1 MGFLEPLL
9 PHVRLNRPPSR
20 ALCRQNWSV
29 LQPFELD
36 LMKLLANLDHLYD
49 ECKSNQWLRYFAV
62 FCRVA
67 LALGF
72 IPSGIVKVMGER
84 FTGLPPNH
92 PLGHYFDALHLTGFY
107 YTFIGVSQLTAA
119 LLLLIPRTALLGALL
134 YLPIIF
140 NICVLTYAT
149 RFEGTRIAT
158 LMLLANL
165 YLLWWDYARLKYVL
179 PLASSSDVGTT
190 PNQKMSGKFPWVFFG
205 CAVAVVVSVIVIN
218 NFVYDIRPG
227 NSQLECTNGC
237 ANNDRPEACEC
248 FCSCIYNEG
257 NSLDKCLEEY
267 GKRKE

>member
-1 MGFLEPLL
+1 
-9 PHVRLNRPPSR
+9 
-20 ALCRQNWSV
+20 
-29 LQPFELD
+29 
-36 LMKLLANLDHLYD
+36 MKLLANLDHLYD
-49 ECKSNQWLRYFAV
+49 ECKGNRWLRYFAV

-72 IPSGIVKVMGER
+72 IPSGMVKVMGAR
-84 FTGLPPNH
+84 FTALPSNH
-92 PLGHYFDALHLTGFY
+92 PLGHYFDALHRTGFY

-119 LLLLIPRTALLGALL
+119 LLLLIPRTTLLGAIL
-134 YLPIIF
+134 YLPIIL

-165 YLLWWDYARLKYVL
+165 YLLGWDYARLKYVL
-179 PLASSSDVGTT
+179 PLASSSAVATT
-190 PNQKMSGKFPWVFFG
+190 PNQKTSGKFPWAFFG
-205 CAVAVVVSVIVIN
+205 CVVAVVVLVIVIN
-218 NFVYDIRPG
+218 NFVYGIRPG

-237 ANNDRPEACEC
+237 ANNARPEACER

-257 NSLDKCLEEY
+257 HPLDKCLEEY

>member
-1 MGFLEPLL
+1 MNLL
-9 PHVRLNRPPSR
+9 T
-20 ALCRQNWSV
+20 
-29 LQPFELD
+29 
-36 LMKLLANLDHLYD
+36 KLDHLYD
-49 ECKSNQWLRYFAV
+49 EFRHNRWLRYFAI

-84 FTGLPPNH
+84 FTGLPSNH
-92 PLGHYFDALHLTGFY
+92 PLGHYFDALYRTGFY
-107 YTFIGVSQLTAA
+107 YTFIGVSQLTVA
-119 LLLLIPRTALLGALL
+119 LLLLIPRTALLGAVL

-165 YLLWWDYARLKYVL
+165 FLLFWDYARLKYVL
-179 PLASSSDVGTT
+179 SPASSSDAGTT
-190 PNQKMSGKFPWVFFG
+190 PNQKMSGKFPWAFLG

-218 NFVYDIRPG
+218 QFVYNIRPG

-237 ANNDRPEACEC
+237 ADNAHPEACEH
-248 FCSCIYNEG
+248 FCKCIYNEG
-257 NSLDKCLEEY
+257 NPLDRCLEEY
-267 GKRKE
+267 GKGKE

>member
-1 MGFLEPLL
+1 
-9 PHVRLNRPPSR
+9 
-20 ALCRQNWSV
+20 
-29 LQPFELD
+29 
-36 LMKLLANLDHLYD
+36 MKLLAKLDHLYD
-49 ECKSNQWLRYFAV
+49 ECKGNQWLRYFAD

-84 FTGLPPNH
+84 FTALPSNH

-119 LLLLIPRTALLGALL
+119 LLLLIPRTALLGAML

-149 RFEGTRIAT
+149 RFEGTLIGT

-165 YLLWWDYARLKYVL
+165 YLLFWDYARLKYVL
-179 PLASSSDVGTT
+179 PLASSSDVGRAPT
-190 PNQKMSGKFPWVFFG
+190 QKMSGKFPLVFFG
-205 CAVAVVVSVIVIN
+205 CAVAVVISVIVIN
-218 NFVYDIRPG
+218 SFVYDIRPG

-237 ANNDRPEACEC
+237 ANNTRPEA
-248 FCSCIYNEG
+248 
-257 NSLDKCLEEY
+257 
-267 GKRKE
+267 

>member
-1 MGFLEPLL
+1 M
-9 PHVRLNRPPSR
+9 N
-20 ALCRQNWSV
+20 
-29 LQPFELD
+29 
-36 LMKLLANLDHLYD
+36 LLAKLDHLYD
-49 ECKSNQWLRYFAV
+49 ECRRNRWLRYFAV
-62 FCRVA
+62 FCRFA

-72 IPSGIVKVMGER
+72 IPSGIVKVMGDR
-84 FTGLPPNH
+84 FTALPPNH
-92 PLGHYFDALHLTGFY
+92 PLGHYFDALHRTGFY
-107 YTFIGVSQLTAA
+107 YTFIGMSQLTAA

-149 RFEGTRIAT
+149 RFEGTRIVT

-179 PLASSSDVGTT
+179 PLASSDVGTT
-190 PNQKMSGKFPWVFFG
+190 PNQKMSGKFPWIFFG
-205 CAVAVVVSVIVIN
+205 CAVAVVVSAIVIN

-237 ANNDRPEACEC
+237 ANNARPEACER

-257 NSLDKCLEEY
+257 NPLDKCLDEY